1 MCLEA
6 GEMSDRPINI
16 LLVEDNPGDAHLIQF
31 TLAEGDPGRFELTH
45 VSALSEALEYLAESD
60 VDVVLLDLSLP
71 DSHGLDTFVK
81 AHMQAPGV
89 PFVVLTGLADET
101 VAASALR
108 EGAQDYLV
116 KGQLDCNLLV
126 RSMRYAIERMRAEE
140 ALRQSEERFR
150 RLVEDAA
157 DAFLVID
164 PDVRV
169 VDVNQ
174 MACEQ
179 FLYPLPARG
188 VPRLTCGSGRYYLRT
203 GHGHGDVQ
211 PDGPRS
217 SPDPG
222 GDRPAEGRY
231 QFPYRNT
238 VRAH

>member
-1 MCLEA
+1 
-6 GEMSDRPINI
+6 MSDRPINI
-16 LLVEDNPGDAHLIQF
+16 LLVEDNPGDARLIQF

-179 FLYPLPARG
+179 FLYPREEFLALPADQVDTIFG
-188 VPRLTCGSGRYYLRT
+188 PGMVTEMYSQMVPGLPLTQEAIGRRKDDT
-203 GHGHGDVQ
+203 N
-211 PDGPRS
+211 
-217 SPDPG
+217 
-222 GDRPAEGRY
+222 
-231 QFPYRNT
+231 FPIEIR
-238 VRAH
+238 